1 MKCRRK
7 SDKEISL
14 RKVIKMP
21 VEKGIKKCG
30 NCGFRK
36 VNEMPTEK
44 GI

>member
-30 NCGFRK
+30 FRK
-36 VNEMPTEK
+36 VNEIEK